1 MATSTT
7 IDGAS
12 ARGLPGPRLMIGALA
27 LALLSLWA
35 GVPLSGGLA
44 TTLACLAL
52 LVFGLPHGTLDLE
65 LIRARLAGPWTGM
78 VALVLIYLGLAAAMY
93 LVWRIAPVMA
103 LVAFLAIA
111 VVHFSEDWDGAGPGL
126 LRASPAL
133 ALLAAPALLHHDA
146 LSSIFVALTGR
157 SEAAAVADLLLVLAP
172 VAAGV
177 AVISVLS
184 LWQAGRRDQAAG
196 AVAAVAG
203 MVLLPPIVGF
213 ALYFCLFHSPRHF
226 SDSVMALGRS
236 GLAGWGRVVV
246 PLTLAAGGIALLV
259 FGAGIPTTLP
269 DRIMAASFMTLS
281 ILTVPHMLAPLLVR
295 ALSRSPMPAGQ
306 TSLRNAAPTSA
317 RI

>member
-1 MATSTT
+1 MPPVDLVAQP
-7 IDGAS
+7 
-12 ARGLPGPRLMIGALA
+12 RPLPGSTLLIGALA
-27 LALLSLWA
+27 LLLLALGS
-35 GVPLSGGLA
+35 GVPLAGGLV

-78 VALVLIYLGLAAAMY
+78 VVLVLIYLGLAAAMY

-146 LSSIFVALTGR
+146 LAAIFIALTGR
-157 SEAAAVADLLLVLAP
+157 SAAAAVADLLLLLAP
-172 VAAGV
+172 MATGV
-177 AVISVLS
+177 ALVAVTS
-184 LWQAGRRDQAAG
+184 LWQVGRRDQAAG
-196 AVAAVAG
+196 AAAAVTG

-226 SDSVMALGRS
+226 SDSVRALGRS
-236 GLAGWGRVVV
+236 GLAGWGRVVI

-259 FGAGIPTTLP
+259 FGAGIPAALP
-269 DRIMAASFMTLS
+269 DRVMAASFMTLS
-281 ILTVPHMLAPLLVR
+281 ILTVPHMLAPLVIR
-295 ALSRSPMPAGQ
+295 ALTRMPVSVRQTPLGNSATTAARS
-306 TSLRNAAPTSA
+306 
-317 RI
+317 